1 MAVEIADADKAGTT
15 DERTRAA
22 RRILIEAVLLG
33 VMADGALRNAP
44 GGLGWTLWVIA
55 LTFAA
60 VNVAR
65 RRGLDVT
72 REQAAWLGTAVAC
85 AAAFAWRDADERRA
99 ANVLGTLVALA
110 MVAMSPA
117 GLPAAS
123 IPAARLRVVVA
134 AGVYSVRDLI
144 VGAPMLVARDADLL
158 ALPAVRGGASW
169 RVLRAVLL
177 TVPLVVVFTIL

>member
-33 VMADGALRNAP
+33 AMADGALRNAP
-44 GGLGWTLWVIA
+44 GGLGWTLWVLA
-55 LTFAA
+55 LALAA

-72 REQAAWLGTAVAC
+72 REQVAWLGTAVAC
-85 AAAFAWRDADERRA
+85 AAAFAWRDADELRA
-99 ANVLGTLVALA
+99 ANVLGTLVS
-110 MVAMSPA
+110 VAMFAMSAA

-123 IPAARLRVVVA
+123 ILGARLRDVIA
-134 AGVYSVRDLI
+134 AGVYS
-144 VGAPMLVARDADLL
+144 
-158 ALPAVRGGASW
+158 
-169 RVLRAVLL
+169 
-177 TVPLVVVFTIL
+177 